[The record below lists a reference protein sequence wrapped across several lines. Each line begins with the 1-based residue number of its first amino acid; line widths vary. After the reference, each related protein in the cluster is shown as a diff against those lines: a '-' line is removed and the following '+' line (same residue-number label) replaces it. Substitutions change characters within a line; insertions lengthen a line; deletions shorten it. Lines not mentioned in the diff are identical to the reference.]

1 MIILEIRRGKFSRSS
16 DRCHP
21 ANPIRRALETREGRR
36 HLAKRIRQG
45 HLPSTATLAEYEA
58 IILTIVSHP
67 HAFVYVYRYGSADY
81 PTLVAPYKD
90 QMWLAM
96 FNLDGVIETAFPPD
110 KPETYF
116 GSDPRY
122 IPLGLVREENV
133 ANSPRPMP
141 VW

>member
-1 MIILEIRRGKFSRSS
+1 MEDPQAQVIDAIRRIQSGVRWKPGK
-16 DRCHP
+16 D
-21 ANPIRRALETREGRR
+21 RR

-58 IILTIVSHP
+58 IILTIISHP
-67 HAFVYVYRYGSADY
+67 DAFVYVYRYGSADY

-90 QMWLAM
+90 QVWLAM

-116 GSDPRY
+116 SSDPKY
-122 IPLGLVREENV
+122 IPLGLVREM
-133 ANSPRPMP
+133 RL
-141 VW
+141 